1 MKLDKEELK
10 GKTLSWALEQGI
22 DIKIA
27 LLRHYQ
33 QLSSLLAEEIMSE
46 EVRSL
51 AGESYSRNKP
61 HNGRYSRWG
70 TNPGS
75 IQMDR
80 EKIPIEV
87 QRIYDHERGGN
98 IGFETYRKLH
108 WIEEPESE
116 VVDGIIK
123 GLSMSDYQSVV
134 GRLAESFGLSRSS
147 VSLRFIEESSAKL
160 KTFEERRLDEYQF
173 VALFIDG
180 KYLAREQV
188 VIVLGITIEGEK
200 MPLGFLQTHTE
211 NSGPIK
217 DLLNKLIERGLD
229 FRQGLLCVIDG
240 FKGIGKAVQETFREK
255 AVIQRC
261 QWHKRENVL
270 NYLNE
275 SDKETYKRRLNKAYQ
290 SDTYEEAKSQLERIA
305 QDLER
310 INLSAARSLSEGL
323 EETLTL
329 QRLGLKEL
337 FGRSFATNNIIENL
351 NSQMRSLLTQCQ
363 TLAEFNSTLS
373 LGRL

>member
-98 IGFETYRKLH
+98 IGLETYRKLH
-108 WIEEPESE
+108 RIEEPESE

-160 KTFEERRLDEYQF
+160 KTFEKRRLDEYQF

-240 FKGIGKAVQETFREK
+240 SKGIGKAVQETFREQ

-275 SDKETYKRRLNKAYQ
+275 SDQETYKRRLNKAYQ

-337 FGRSFATNNIIENL
+337 FGRSFATTNIIENL
-351 NSQMRSLLTQCQ
+351 NSQMNRYLRNVKRWQSSIQ
-363 TLAEFNSTLS
+363 
-373 LGRL
+373 RYR